1 MRVCVIHCTR
11 VHHGLV
17 ELAVL
22 KASLLNDRLAY
33 QKETQAV
40 VRDLELNAK
49 KVRVCR
55 IAVHV

>member
-1 MRVCVIHCTR
+1 
-11 VHHGLV
+11 VHHGLA
-17 ELAVL
+17 ELAGL

-49 KVRVCR
+49 KVSL
-55 IAVHV
+55 